1 MYVDLIVVIALLLIV
16 IFCFRRF
23 SSFVYAYAIIDIFLR
38 ILHFIEVNVKVPEL
52 QNLISKYFSDSIET
66 IIMGYTSGIIETILL
81 WVNTIIYA
89 IFLGY
94 IVKIFI
100 HKKK

>member
-1 MYVDLIVVIALLLIV
+1 MYIDLVVVVVLLLIV
-16 IFCFRRF
+16 VFFFRRF
-23 SSFVYAYAIIDIFLR
+23 SSFVYAFAIIDIFLR
-38 ILHFIEVNVKVPEL
+38 ILNFIQANVPVPEL
-52 QNLISKYFSDSIET
+52 QSLINKYFPASIEAL
-66 IIMGYTSGIIETILL
+66 ICNYTSGIIETILL
-81 WVNTIIYA
+81 WAYVVMYA